1 MPQYTARDEATG
13 KVVTFEWSGAEPPSD
28 DDMAEV
34 FAEAQ
39 TAPANEREQ
48 GIRDRMTAQGVP
60 SDRIESGLKFDAEMD
75 AARDKALPGA
85 LALGGGFFGGPA
97 GAGLG
102 AYVGSRATG
111 ESVGDSAVTGAL
123 NAVVPAAVSKG
134 MSALGGFVKN
144 KAVPMVS
151 AAVKPSVALLRRR
164 AGIEGTTPSAVGN
177 RIANTILKEGLKT
190 SDDAQ
195 ALVGGLDKE
204 VMAAVNGAGD
214 KKLDIATRIPRYLG
228 ALTRKVENQITPGRD
243 RTAIQNFGRELIED
257 SPLSARTGET
267 ALADPSLET
276 ALVRILNEARNM
288 GKPALRAQG
297 TTGPSAS
304 FRSGQPRALRT
315 DVSPAEGLKIAR
327 AKSFFDKDAS
337 GASVAAGK
345 ATERAL
351 RDSVKQ
357 AVPEAA
363 PLLQR
368 QGQALDAA
376 KVLEDMA
383 VRTGNRDAMSLP
395 GIVGAAPALAQ
406 GKVPILGM
414 LSQFMRNNQ
423 MKVGHAA
430 YKYGPKM
437 QRGAA
442 PTGEAVRAAL
452 MALMTNEE
460 Q

>member
-1 MPQYTARDEATG
+1 MPIEVEVEG
-13 KVVTFEWSGAEPPSD
+13 LGVLEFPD
-28 DDMAEV
+28 DTPQDVISASVRKMAGG
-34 FAEAQ
+34 
-39 TAPANEREQ
+39 NEREQ
-48 GIRDRMTAQGVP
+48 GIRSRMKAQGVP
-60 SDRIESGLKFDAEMD
+60 DDRIESGLKFDAEMD
-75 AARDKALPGA
+75 AARDRALPGA

-164 AGIEGTTPSAVGN
+164 AGIEGTTPSAVGK
-177 RIANTILKEGLKT
+177 RIADTILKEGLKT
-190 SDDAQ
+190 SDDAH

-204 VMAAVNGAGD
+204 VQAAVSGASD
-214 KKLDIATRIPRYLG
+214 KKLDIASRIPRYLG

-243 RTAIQNFGRELIED
+243 RTAIQNFGRELMTD
-257 SPLSARTGET
+257 SPLSARTGE
-267 ALADPSLET
+267 AAVADPSLET
-276 ALVRILNEARNM
+276 SLMRILNEARNM
-288 GKPALRAQG
+288 GKPALRATG

-304 FRSGQPRALRT
+304 FGSGSPRALRA
-315 DVSPAEGLKIAR
+315 DVTPAEGLKIAR

-363 PLLQR
+363 PLLRR

-395 GIVGAAPALAQ
+395 GIVGAAPSLAQ
-406 GKVPILGM
+406 GKVPLLGM

-452 MALMTNEE
+452 MALMTNDE
-460 Q
+460 

>member
-1 MPQYTARDEATG
+1 MPIRVQTPDGVMEFPDDTSI
-13 KVVTFEWSGAEPPSD
+13 EEIDQILGAEPSAPNGDEAAD
-28 DDMAEV
+28 DTGVIGRMLGLGQMRRMDSAIKDRQQNPRELPDDLKFSLEQEMATV
-34 FAEAQ
+34 GGAAG
-39 TAPANEREQ
+39 PV
-48 GIRDRMTAQGVP
+48 G
-60 SDRIESGLKFDAEMD
+60 SGL
-75 AARDKALPGA
+75 G
-85 LALGGGFFGGPA
+85 A
-97 GAGLG
+97 GAG
-102 AYVGSRATG
+102 
-111 ESVGDSAVTGAL
+111 AL
-123 NAVVPAAVSKG
+123 LEGKGPAAAAQSAAINFAVPKAVGAG
-134 MSALGGFVKN
+134 MNALGGFVKS
-144 KAVPMVS
+144 KAAPMVN

-195 ALVGGLDKE
+195 ALVSGLDKE
-204 VMAAVNGAGD
+204 VQAAVSGAGD

-243 RTAIQNFGRELIED
+243 RSAIQNFGRELMED
-257 SPLSARTGET
+257 SPLSARTGST
-267 ALADPSLET
+267 PVADPSLET
-276 ALVRILNEARNM
+276 SLIRILNEARNM
-288 GKPALRAQG
+288 GKPPLRAAG

-304 FRSGQPRALRT
+304 FGSGSPRALRS

-395 GIVGAAPALAQ
+395 GIVGAAPELAA
-406 GKVPILGM
+406 GKLPILGM
-414 LSQFMRNNQ
+414 LAQFMRNNQ
-423 MKVGHAA
+423 MKVGRAA

-442 PTGEAVRAAL
+442 PTGESVRAAL
-452 MALMTNEE
+452 MALLSSEE